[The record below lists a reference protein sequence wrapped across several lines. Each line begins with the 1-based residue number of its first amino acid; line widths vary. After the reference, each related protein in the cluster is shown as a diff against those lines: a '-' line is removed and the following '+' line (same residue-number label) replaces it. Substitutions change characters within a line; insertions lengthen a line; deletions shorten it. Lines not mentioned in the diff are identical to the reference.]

1 MNKTYMTHN
10 HLCFLF
16 LSLCM
21 AMLSLPLRAQ
31 EQPMPR
37 WEDDVCARLKRLAE
51 EADQLNYLTGVCIYD
66 LTSDQPLFSHHA
78 QMVMRPAS
86 TQKILTAVA
95 ALDRLG
101 RDYAFRTTFAQTG
114 YMEGRTL
121 MGDVVVKG
129 GFDPMFS
136 YGDLRQAARAIRE
149 AGIDSIGGRLVGDV
163 SMTDGVRLG
172 NGWCWDDVPSSTT
185 PYLTP
190 LFFNHEQEINSRNTK
205 CVEHPDDY
213 FLRVLLSE
221 LREAGVAVRDG
232 ACALSSFPQNAA
244 AATRTLFTV
253 EHTVEQML
261 GQMMKKSDNLYAE
274 ALFYLLGS
282 SGKFS
287 QTGWKDGARQVE
299 ALLQKAG
306 ADLDN
311 VCVADGSGLSLYN
324 YVSPQD
330 EVRVLCY
337 AYQQPAIYIVLSP
350 SLPVAGVD
358 GTLERRMRSGAA
370 FRNVRA
376 KTGSVKGV
384 YTLAGYVTSSNGHI
398 LAFSLMCNG
407 AMKGESAR
415 SLQDRFCQEMAK

>member
-1 MNKTYMTHN
+1 MKQ
-10 HLCFLF
+10 LLF
-16 LSLCM
+16 LLVLFAVASTQRLSAQGAETSL
-21 AMLSLPLRAQ
+21 SWPDDLRQ
-31 EQPMPR
+31 
-37 WEDDVCARLKRLAE
+37 RLAE
-51 EADQLNYLTGVCIYD
+51 LAREADRVEHFTGICVYD
-66 LTSDQPLFSHHA
+66 LTADQSLYTHHA
-78 QMVMRPAS
+78 HKVMRPAS

-101 RDYAFRTTFAQTG
+101 KNYAFRTTAMQTG
-114 YMEGRTL
+114 YMEGTTL
-121 MGDVVVKG
+121 MGNIVVRG

-136 YGDLRQAARAIRE
+136 YGDLRQMARAIHE
-149 AGIDSIGGRLVGDV
+149 AGIDSIGGQLIGDV

-190 LFFNHEQEINSRNTK
+190 LLFNHEQEINSRNTK
-205 CVEHPDDY
+205 CVEHPEEY
-213 FLRVLLSE
+213 FLLILMRE

-232 ACALSSFPQNAA
+232 ALGISTFPQNVAG
-244 AATRTLFTV
+244 TNRTLYTQ
-253 EHTVEQML
+253 EHTIEQML

-274 ALFYLLGS
+274 ALFYLLGA

-299 ALLQKAG
+299 TFMQKIG
-306 ADLDN
+306 ANMDN
-311 VCVADGSGLSLYN
+311 VVIADGSGLSLYN

-330 EVRVLCY
+330 EVKVLCY
-337 AYQQPAIYIVLSP
+337 AYQQPAIYTALSP

-358 GTLERRMRSGAA
+358 GTLEKRMKSGPA

-384 YTLAGYVTSSNGHI
+384 FTLAGYVTASNGHI
-398 LAFSLMCNG
+398 LAFSIMCNG
-407 AMKGESAR
+407 AMKGDAAR
-415 SLQDRFCQEMAK
+415 VFQDKICQALAQ

>member
-1 MNKTYMTHN
+1 MKHRLL
-10 HLCFLF
+10 LCLIFLF
-16 LSLCM
+16 AVASTQRLMAQDTGQPLSW
-21 AMLSLPLRAQ
+21 ADDLRQ
-31 EQPMPR
+31 
-37 WEDDVCARLKRLAE
+37 RLTA
-51 EADQLNYLTGVCIYD
+51 LNYEFDRVEHFTGICVYD
-66 LTSDQPLFSHHA
+66 LTADQPLYSRHA
-78 QMVMRPAS
+78 HKVMRPAS

-101 RDYAFRTTFAQTG
+101 KNYAFRTMAVQTG
-114 YMEGRTL
+114 YMEGTTL
-121 MGDVVVKG
+121 MGNVVIRG

-136 YGDLRQAARAIRE
+136 YGDLRQMARAIRE
-149 AGIDSIGGRLVGDV
+149 AGIDSIGGQLIGDV

-205 CVEHPDDY
+205 CVERPEDY
-213 FLRVLLSE
+213 FLRVLLKE
-221 LREAGVAVRDG
+221 LREAGVAIRDG
-232 ACALSSFPQNAA
+232 ALSIALFPQSAA
-244 AATRTLFTV
+244 TSTRTLFTT
-253 EHTVEQML
+253 EHTIEQML

-287 QTGWKDGARQVE
+287 QTGWKDGAKQVE
-299 ALLQKAG
+299 AFMQKIG
-306 ADLDN
+306 VNMDN
-311 VCVADGSGLSLYN
+311 VVIADGSGLSLYN

-330 EVRVLCY
+330 EVKVLCY
-337 AYQQPAIYIVLSP
+337 AYQQPAIYTTLSP

-358 GTLERRMRSGAA
+358 GTLERRMKSGPA

-384 YTLAGYVTSSNGHI
+384 FTLAGYVTASNGHI
-398 LAFSLMCNG
+398 LAFSIMNNG
-407 AMKGESAR
+407 AMKGDVTRE
-415 SLQDRFCQEMAK
+415 LQDRFCQELAK